1 MGACGSQRRA
11 SSSVTT
17 TAVDQSSGPLESA
30 WRSRAARGGD
40 GAGGAVAGAAAA
52 GNGAGG
58 GPAAGAPSGGRD
70 DASAAMRMGHCG
82 LRNLGNTC
90 FMNSALQCLSHA
102 EPLTRYFLK
111 SVGAPSGLCVLLHVS
126 AYFCVHIAYVRP
138 FLRAQFW
145 VRT

>member
-30 WRSRAARGGD
+30 WRSRSARGGD
-40 GAGGAVAGAAAA
+40 GAGGAVAGAAA

-111 SVGAPSGLCVLLHVS
+111 SVGVPSGLCVLLHVS
-126 AYFCVHIAYVRP
+126 AYFCVHIAYVRT
-138 FLRAQFW
+138 FLRA
-145 VRT
+145 